1 MIFTGDPVLVEL
13 RAEIEQ
19 LSSCVVAGIRQLH
32 TLRSE
37 LRKAAAFL
45 DRLAERM
52 ERIEPH
58 LQAHPAL
65 FSLKQDATECRAMAA
80 RLRGKT

>member
-1 MIFTGDPVLVEL
+1 MSD
-13 RAEIEQ
+13 Q
-19 LSSCVVAGIRQLH
+19 RQLH
-32 TLRSE
+32 ALHSE

-45 DRLAERM
+45 DRLADRM

-65 FSLKQDATECRAMAA
+65 YSLQQDAAECRAMAKK
-80 RLRGKT
+80 LRGET